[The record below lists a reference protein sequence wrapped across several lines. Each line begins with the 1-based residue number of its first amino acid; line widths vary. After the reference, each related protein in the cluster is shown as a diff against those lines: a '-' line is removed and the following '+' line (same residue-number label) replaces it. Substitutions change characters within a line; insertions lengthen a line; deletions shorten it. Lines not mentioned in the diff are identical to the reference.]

1 MVKLNNKGYFKVPK
15 GYFKDFNKNLL
26 LKRTG
31 NPFTVPSNYFEEFQ
45 INTKK
50 IKSQRILINL
60 NKMIMPVA
68 ASIIF
73 GFFIFNLLPNSN
85 DFEIDYE
92 VELYSFFQ
100 MVVQILAD
108 PGKVMEDGD
117 AVGLQLFCGTDPRQ
131 HQDLRRLHGAGRQ
144 DHLAVA

>member
-1 MVKLNNKGYFKVPK
+1 MDKLNNKEHFKVPK

-31 NPFTVPSNYFEEFQ
+31 NPFTVPSNYFEDFQ

-50 IKSQRILINL
+50 IKSQRKSINL
-60 NKMIMPVA
+60 KKMIMPVA

-92 VELYSFFQ
+92 VELYSLNDSELIDLINFDNIKTENLLDQDNSYNYFINTISYEDDLL
-100 MVVQILAD
+100 ILD
-108 PGKVMEDGD
+108 
-117 AVGLQLFCGTDPRQ
+117 
-131 HQDLRRLHGAGRQ
+131 
-144 DHLAVA
+144 

>member
-1 MVKLNNKGYFKVPK
+1 MDKLNNKEHFKVPK

-31 NPFTVPSNYFEEFQ
+31 NPFIVPSNYFEDFQ

-50 IKSQRILINL
+50 IKSQRKLINL
-60 NKMIMPVA
+60 KKMIMPVA

-73 GFFIFNLLPNSN
+73 GFFIFNFLPNTN

-92 VELYSFFQ
+92 VELYSLNDSELIDLINFDNIKTENLLDQDNSYNYFINTISYEDDLL
-100 MVVQILAD
+100 ILD
-108 PGKVMEDGD
+108 
-117 AVGLQLFCGTDPRQ
+117 
-131 HQDLRRLHGAGRQ
+131 
-144 DHLAVA
+144 

>member
-1 MVKLNNKGYFKVPK
+1 MDKLNNKEHFKVPK

-31 NPFTVPSNYFEEFQ
+31 NPFTVPSNYFEDFQ

-50 IKSQRILINL
+50 IKSQRKLINL
-60 NKMIMPVA
+60 KKMIMPVA

-73 GFFIFNLLPNSN
+73 GFFIFNFLPNTN

-92 VELYSFFQ
+92 VELYSLNDSELIDLINFDNIETENLLDQDNSYNYFINTISYEDDLL
-100 MVVQILAD
+100 ILD
-108 PGKVMEDGD
+108 
-117 AVGLQLFCGTDPRQ
+117 
-131 HQDLRRLHGAGRQ
+131 
-144 DHLAVA
+144 

>member
-1 MVKLNNKGYFKVPK
+1 MDKLNNKEHFKVPK

-31 NPFTVPSNYFEEFQ
+31 NPFTVPSNYFEDFQ

-50 IKSQRILINL
+50 IKSQRKLINL
-60 NKMIMPVA
+60 KKMIMPVA

-92 VELYSFFQ
+92 VELYSLNDSELIDLINFDNIKTENLLDQENSYNYF
-100 MVVQILAD
+100 VNTISYEDDLLILD
-108 PGKVMEDGD
+108 
-117 AVGLQLFCGTDPRQ
+117 
-131 HQDLRRLHGAGRQ
+131 
-144 DHLAVA
+144 

>member
-1 MVKLNNKGYFKVPK
+1 MDKLNNKEHFKVPK

-73 GFFIFNLLPNSN
+73 GFFIFNFLPNTN

-92 VELYSFFQ
+92 VELYSLNDSELIDLINFDNIKTENLLDQDNSYNYF
-100 MVVQILAD
+100 VNTISYEDDLLILD
-108 PGKVMEDGD
+108 
-117 AVGLQLFCGTDPRQ
+117 
-131 HQDLRRLHGAGRQ
+131 
-144 DHLAVA
+144 

>member
-1 MVKLNNKGYFKVPK
+1 MDKLNNKEYFKVPK

-50 IKSQRILINL
+50 IKSNRILINL

-73 GFFIFNLLPNSN
+73 GFFIFNFLTNTN

-92 VELYSFFQ
+92 VELYSLNDSELIDLINFDNIKTENLLDQDNSYNYF
-100 MVVQILAD
+100 VNTISYEDDLLILD
-108 PGKVMEDGD
+108 
-117 AVGLQLFCGTDPRQ
+117 
-131 HQDLRRLHGAGRQ
+131 
-144 DHLAVA
+144 

>member
-1 MVKLNNKGYFKVPK
+1 MDKLNNKEHFKVPK

-31 NPFTVPSNYFEEFQ
+31 NPFIVPSNYFEEFQ

-50 IKSQRILINL
+50 IKSKRILINL

-68 ASIIF
+68 VSIIF
-73 GFFIFNLLPNSN
+73 GFFIFNLLPNTN

-92 VELYSFFQ
+92 VELYSLNDSELIDLIDFDNIKTENLLDQDNSYNYF
-100 MVVQILAD
+100 VNTISYEDDLLILD
-108 PGKVMEDGD
+108 
-117 AVGLQLFCGTDPRQ
+117 
-131 HQDLRRLHGAGRQ
+131 
-144 DHLAVA
+144 

>member
-1 MVKLNNKGYFKVPK
+1 MDKLNNKEHFKVPK

-31 NPFTVPSNYFEEFQ
+31 NPFIVPSNYFEEFQ

-60 NKMIMPVA
+60 NKMIIPVA

-73 GFFIFNLLPNSN
+73 GFFIINLLPNTN

-92 VELYSFFQ
+92 VELYSLNDSELIDLIDFDNIKTENLLDQDNSYNYF
-100 MVVQILAD
+100 VNTISYEDDLLILD
-108 PGKVMEDGD
+108 
-117 AVGLQLFCGTDPRQ
+117 
-131 HQDLRRLHGAGRQ
+131 
-144 DHLAVA
+144 

>member
-1 MVKLNNKGYFKVPK
+1 MDKLNSKEHFKVPK

-73 GFFIFNLLPNSN
+73 GFFIFNFLPNTN

-92 VELYSFFQ
+92 VELYSLNDSELIDLINFDNIETENLLDQDNSYNYF
-100 MVVQILAD
+100 VNTISYEDDLLILD
-108 PGKVMEDGD
+108 
-117 AVGLQLFCGTDPRQ
+117 
-131 HQDLRRLHGAGRQ
+131 
-144 DHLAVA
+144 

>member
-1 MVKLNNKGYFKVPK
+1 MEKLNNKEYFKVPK

-92 VELYSFFQ
+92 VELYSLNDSELIDLINFDNIKTENLLNQENSYNYF
-100 MVVQILAD
+100 VNTISYEDDLLILD
-108 PGKVMEDGD
+108 
-117 AVGLQLFCGTDPRQ
+117 
-131 HQDLRRLHGAGRQ
+131 
-144 DHLAVA
+144 

>member
-1 MVKLNNKGYFKVPK
+1 MDKLNNKEYFKVPK

-73 GFFIFNLLPNSN
+73 GFFIFNLLPNTNN
-85 DFEIDYE
+85 DEILYE
-92 VELYSFFQ
+92 VELYSLNDYELIDLIDFNEIEIENLLDQDNSYNYF
-100 MVVQILAD
+100 VNTISYKDDLLIL
-108 PGKVMEDGD
+108 E
-117 AVGLQLFCGTDPRQ
+117 
-131 HQDLRRLHGAGRQ
+131 
-144 DHLAVA
+144 

>member
-1 MVKLNNKGYFKVPK
+1 MDKLNNKEHFKVPK

-50 IKSQRILINL
+50 IKSNRILINF

-68 ASIIF
+68 AAIIF
-73 GFFIFNLLPNSN
+73 GFFIFNLLPNTN

-92 VELYSFFQ
+92 VELYSLNDSELIDLIDFDNIKTENLLDQDNSYNYF
-100 MVVQILAD
+100 VNTISYEDDLLILD
-108 PGKVMEDGD
+108 
-117 AVGLQLFCGTDPRQ
+117 
-131 HQDLRRLHGAGRQ
+131 
-144 DHLAVA
+144 

>member
-1 MVKLNNKGYFKVPK
+1 MDKLNNKEHFKVPK

-31 NPFTVPSNYFEEFQ
+31 NPFIVPSNYFEDFQ

-50 IKSQRILINL
+50 IKSLRILINL

-73 GFFIFNLLPNSN
+73 GFFIFNFLPNTN

-92 VELYSFFQ
+92 VELYSLNDSELIDLINFDNIETENLLDQDNSYNYFINTISYEDDLL
-100 MVVQILAD
+100 ILD
-108 PGKVMEDGD
+108 
-117 AVGLQLFCGTDPRQ
+117 
-131 HQDLRRLHGAGRQ
+131 
-144 DHLAVA
+144 

>member
-1 MVKLNNKGYFKVPK
+1 MDKLNNKEYFKVPK

-31 NPFTVPSNYFEEFQ
+31 NPFIVPSNYFEDFQ

-50 IKSQRILINL
+50 IKSQRKSINL
-60 NKMIMPVA
+60 KKMIMPVA

-73 GFFIFNLLPNSN
+73 GFFIFNFLPNTN

-92 VELYSFFQ
+92 VELYSLNDSELIDLINFDNIETENLLDQDNSYNYFINTISYEDDLL
-100 MVVQILAD
+100 ILD
-108 PGKVMEDGD
+108 
-117 AVGLQLFCGTDPRQ
+117 
-131 HQDLRRLHGAGRQ
+131 
-144 DHLAVA
+144 

>member
-1 MVKLNNKGYFKVPK
+1 MDKLNNKEYFKVPK

-73 GFFIFNLLPNSN
+73 GFFIFNFLPNTN

-92 VELYSFFQ
+92 VELYSLNDSELIDLINFDNIETENLLDQDNSYNYFINTISYEDDLL
-100 MVVQILAD
+100 ILD
-108 PGKVMEDGD
+108 
-117 AVGLQLFCGTDPRQ
+117 
-131 HQDLRRLHGAGRQ
+131 
-144 DHLAVA
+144 